1 MSKAKPIE
9 TLLKLKQIKPDL
21 EFRGADKRVY
31 EEFVERQAEAS
42 LMATI
47 QEDKP
52 KKKTKKVKQTI
63 PMEMVETGE
72 SEPMAMS
79 AEPVAESEPANESD
93 DTQIEESVPGEEID
107 F

>member
-42 LMATI
+42 LMATLK
-47 QEDKP
+47 EEKP
-52 KKKTKKVKQTI
+52 KKRTKKVKQTI
-63 PMEMVETGE
+63 PAEMVETG
-72 SEPMAMS
+72 AI
-79 AEPVAESEPANESD
+79 EPVSTEPVFEGETTNESD
-93 DTQIEESVPGEEID
+93 DTQVEESVPSEEID

>member
-31 EEFVERQAEAS
+31 EEFLERQAEAS
-42 LMATI
+42 LLATI
-47 QEDKP
+47 KEE
-52 KKKTKKVKQTI
+52 KKTKRTKKVKQTI
-63 PMEMVETGE
+63 PVEAVEMGE
-72 SEPMAMS
+72 SEPVS
-79 AEPVAESEPANESD
+79 ESVNTEA
-93 DTQIEESVPGEEID
+93 EESVPTEESD

>member
-42 LMATI
+42 LMATLK
-47 QEDKP
+47 EEKP
-52 KKKTKKVKQTI
+52 KKKVKKVKQTI

-72 SEPMAMS
+72 TEPMA
-79 AEPVAESEPANESD
+79 AEPVVESEPVNESE
-93 DTQIEESVPGEEID
+93 DTQTEEPVPSEESD